1 MSDSRI
7 TGTLAITGQSDPC
20 HGRKIDVII
29 TGTWTGTVTVER
41 KTGAST
47 WLDIGESWTGND
59 SYVID
64 GSTPGD
70 YRLSFARSSGTLVY
84 NMWGDVI

>member
-7 TGTLAITGQSDPC
+7 SESLSTSTQTAAC
-20 HGRKIDVII
+20 HGRKIDVIL

-41 KTGAST
+41 RTGAST
-47 WLDIGESWTGND
+47 WLDIGESWTAND

-64 GSTPGD
+64 GATPGD
-70 YRLSFARSSGTLVY
+70 YRLNFSRSSGTLVA
-84 NMWGDVI
+84 NMWGDV